1 MDASCDRHWQSCC
14 AGFGTTSGERV
25 KPDKKQRSI
34 VQSLPV
40 AEVLEFVLEQV
51 FERACLERLVLESF
65 YVHQRIQQEISK
77 HEMKASSLS
86 PSTKRNIGKLLS
98 RMDWCRLIQFVK
110 KNSGCDPDF
119 LNLVQTRMTCLRPGD
134 FSDMN
139 NLAYAQSVKVFSV
152 QSSQDPQAP
161 WSNKPQEETSG
172 SGCVILHEGK
182 ECILTNAHVVA
193 DATYVEVRK
202 AGDAMK
208 YPALRVKTS
217 HECDLALLRQ
227 WPRGEQRSAAQIG
240 ALALRIM
247 ILELCLAAAGVC
259 TLQMA
264 WNFFSRP
271 KMSVEGKHVLIT
283 GGSQGL
289 GLAVAKLCF
298 ARGARV
304 TIVARTKAKL
314 EQACEEVRS
323 QGAATGAKI
332 QYLEMDVSSMKC
344 STFSELMG
352 RAAESFGRVDVVVAN
367 AGTGVAKLLV
377 GSELT
382 QLDELMEAQISTN
395 LMGSLRC
402 AIAAGQVMASDG
414 QGGRIC
420 IVSSAAGL
428 ISLPGYSIYSATKF
442 GHRGFL
448 AGAYH
453 ELRRHGVHLS
463 VYYPG

>member
-1 MDASCDRHWQSCC
+1 
-14 AGFGTTSGERV
+14 
-25 KPDKKQRSI
+25 
-34 VQSLPV
+34 
-40 AEVLEFVLEQV
+40 
-51 FERACLERLVLESF
+51 
-65 YVHQRIQQEISK
+65 
-77 HEMKASSLS
+77 
-86 PSTKRNIGKLLS
+86 
-98 RMDWCRLIQFVK
+98 
-110 KNSGCDPDF
+110 
-119 LNLVQTRMTCLRPGD
+119 
-134 FSDMN
+134 
-139 NLAYAQSVKVFSV
+139 
-152 QSSQDPQAP
+152 
-161 WSNKPQEETSG
+161 
-172 SGCVILHEGK
+172 
-182 ECILTNAHVVA
+182 
-193 DATYVEVRK
+193 
-202 AGDAMK
+202 
-208 YPALRVKTS
+208 
-217 HECDLALLRQ
+217 
-227 WPRGEQRSAAQIG
+227 
-240 ALALRIM
+240 M

-264 WNFFSRP
+264 WNFFSRA

-289 GLAVAKLCF
+289 GLAFAKLCF

-323 QGAATGAKI
+323 QGVATGAKI

-402 AIAAGQVMASDG
+402 AIAAGQVMVSDG

-463 VYYPG
+463 VYYPGSINTPGFQEEKRQMPPVTLRIESQCSDVSSAESVADIMLRGIENGTKEITNELLPSLVVEAPTGCAPLDAVVAAVTQLIRAGWSQYLHLMSKWYVPSLVRQGD